1 MFNQREAKQVAWYT
15 PPFSRMAPWTDH
27 GRSENGYPGDPL
39 LDLGPPFLSFLFQG
53 QRVIPPQNLTW
64 NLKITCL
71 KRKIIF
77 QTFPNLHVWVQN
89 VHFQRS

>member
-15 PPFSRMAPWTDH
+15 PPLSRMAPWTDH

-53 QRVIPPQNLTW
+53 QRVIYTPPKFNMEPENHMFEKESHLPST
-64 NLKITCL
+64 
-71 KRKIIF
+71 
-77 QTFPNLHVWVQN
+77 TFFWVQN
-89 VHFQRS
+89 VYFQRS